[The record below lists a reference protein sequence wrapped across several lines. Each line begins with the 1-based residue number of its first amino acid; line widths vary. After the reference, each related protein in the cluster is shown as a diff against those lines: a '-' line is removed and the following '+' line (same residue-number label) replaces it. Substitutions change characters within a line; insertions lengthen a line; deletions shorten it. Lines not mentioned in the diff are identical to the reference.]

1 MLLARPIQSV
11 RPLVRA
17 SVPLLTTFAP
27 CLLALPMP
35 CPKGA
40 SGPAFLRAPGSLHGF
55 PGLLIP
61 SSFPK
66 MESTGSGNR
75 GELVA
80 TPL

>member
-1 MLLARPIQSV
+1 MLLARLIQSV
-11 RPLVRA
+11 S

-27 CLLALPMP
+27 CLALPMP

-40 SGPAFLRAPGSLHGF
+40 SGPAFLRAPASLHGSV
-55 PGLLIP
+55 GLLI
-61 SSFPK
+61 SSFFPK
-66 MESTGSGNR
+66 MESTVPGIR